1 MEQEQAAYMTEEGL
15 RKLKE
20 ELEWLKT
27 EKRAEVKERLKVA
40 RSYGDL
46 SENSE
51 YDAAKEE
58 QAFVESR
65 IMQLEDQI
73 RRAKIIRAEDKVEG
87 IVSIGSTVTIR
98 ELPDGVEETYTIVG
112 TAEADP
118 GKSRISNESPIGAGL
133 LGRRVGERVEIQ
145 TPAGEIRFEIVR
157 IR

>member
-27 EKRAEVKERLKVA
+27 EKRAEVKERLKIA

-65 IMQLEDQI
+65 ILQLEDQI
-73 RRAKIIRAEDKVEG
+73 RRAKIIREEDRVEG
-87 IVSIGSTVTIR
+87 VVSIGSTVTIR
-98 ELPDGVEETYTIVG
+98 ELPDGPEETYTIVG

-118 GKSRISNESPIGAGL
+118 GKFRISNESPIGAGL
-133 LGRRVGERVEIQ
+133 LGRRAGEEVGIQ
-145 TPAGEIRFEIVR
+145 TPAGEILFR
-157 IR
+157 ILQIR

>member
-27 EKRAEVKERLKVA
+27 EKRAEVKERLKIA

-65 IMQLEDQI
+65 ILQLEDQI

-87 IVSIGSTVTIR
+87 VVSIGSTVTIR
-98 ELPDGVEETYTIVG
+98 ELPDGPEETYTIVG

-118 GKSRISNESPIGAGL
+118 GKFRISNESPIGAGL
-133 LGRRVGERVEIQ
+133 LGRRAGEEVGIQ
-145 TPAGEIRFEIVR
+145 TPAGEIIFRILR